1 MKHVAAGLLA
11 GLLAASASA
20 QKPAGVIDVRSS
32 VPPNRS
38 LAGLWQEYQRV
49 EQSGDAEGA
58 TKALADI
65 VRVRAER
72 NIASLEPMALALVS
86 KGLARLRGGERE
98 ASEVY
103 LNGALALDPYL
114 PDAYLAMA
122 QAQVRRGPLGFAPAA
137 RQTLAGLTA
146 GLQTS
151 RGRMRLAQLVIPAL
165 LLAFAV
171 TAAVAGAALLIHYGP
186 LLLHDLEEELSPTR
200 GPAFA
205 RGVFAA
211 LLLLPAVLFQGYG
224 WLALWAMALVFVYV
238 STLEKVAIGLV
249 LAAGIGVGPLIESFE
264 QRLHVERNP
273 LYRAAREAVEGGADP
288 TAIAALAGAAREH
301 PDDNDL
307 KYLLARLYR
316 KAGRDAEAETL
327 YRQIIEANSKD
338 PVALNN
344 LANLE
349 FARAEFAA
357 AIARYKQGVESA
369 GSPEFG
375 ATFYYNLSQAHLQRF
390 EFQPATEARAQ
401 ADRLAGGL
409 TKSYESAWKYD
420 KGGTAVASVVDLAL
434 TPEQLE
440 AKFAGAAE
448 GVPHKNVAGRPLATS
463 DAGTLARA
471 LISRFLVFAGVF
483 VVAVA
488 GLSRWRGSK
497 LFTLRCP
504 KCGVA
509 FCRRCHLGQA
519 EGGLCTQCFHLFVVR
534 DGVSA
539 TARNQ
544 KLLEVQKEED
554 RRLRAFRLLSLFAP
568 GAGHV
573 YARAALPGLVLL
585 FLWFSLLALLVLAG
599 RPVTLTDA
607 PSTLVG
613 PWVLLPPALLLFLVW
628 VVAYRWR
635 PSFDVELPTVR
646 RAPTRR
652 PPASQGA

>member
-1 MKHVAAGLLA
+1 MRLAAAAVLA
-11 GLLAASASA
+11 GLLAASATA
-20 QKPAGVIDVRSS
+20 QQKGGVIDVKTS
-32 VPPNRS
+32 VAPNRS
-38 LAGLWQEYQRV
+38 LAGLWQEYQRLD
-49 EQSGDAEGA
+49 QAGDAEGSA
-58 TKALADI
+58 KALADI

-86 KGLARLRGGERE
+86 KGLARLRAGERE
-98 ASEVY
+98 ASESY

-114 PDAYLAMA
+114 SDAYLAMA
-122 QAQVRRGPLGFAPAA
+122 QAQVRKGPLGFAPAA

-151 RGRMRLAQLVIPAL
+151 RGRTRLLQLVIPAL
-165 LLAFAV
+165 LLAFVA
-171 TAAVAGAALLIHYGP
+171 TAGVAGIALLIHYGG
-186 LLLHDLEEELSPTR
+186 LLLHDLEEELGPTR
-200 GPAFA
+200 GPGFA
-205 RGVFAA
+205 RGVFVL
-211 LLLLPAVLFQGYG
+211 LLLLPAALFQGYG
-224 WLALWAMALVFVYV
+224 WLALWWMALVFVYV
-238 STLEKVAIGLV
+238 GTLEKVAIGLV
-249 LAAGIGVGPLIESFE
+249 LAAAIGLGPLIEGFE
-264 QRLHVERNP
+264 QRLQLERNP
-273 LYRAAREAVEGGADP
+273 LYRAAREAVEGGADLH
-288 TAIAALAGAAREH
+288 AIAELERASREQA
-301 PDDNDL
+301 DDTDL
-307 KYLLARLYR
+307 KYLLGRLYR
-316 KAGRDAEAETL
+316 KAGRDGDAEAA
-327 YRQIIEANSKD
+327 YRAVIAANSKD

-349 FARAEFAA
+349 FARGEFPA
-357 AIARYKQGVESA
+357 AIARYRQGVEAA

-409 TKSYESAWKYD
+409 TKSYESLWKYD

-434 TPEQLE
+434 TREQLE
-440 AKFAGAAE
+440 AKFAGTAT
-448 GVPHKNVAGRPLATS
+448 GVAHKNLVGRPLPAS
-463 DAGTLARA
+463 SGGGLAGA
-471 LISRFLVFAGVF
+471 LLSRFLIFAGVF
-483 VVAVA
+483 AAAVV
-488 GLSRWRGSK
+488 GLTRWRGGK

-544 KLLEVQKEED
+544 KLLEVQKDETK
-554 RRLRAFRLLSLFAP
+554 RLRVFRLLSVLTP

-573 YARAALPGLVLL
+573 YGQAALPGLVLL
-585 FLWFSLLALLVLAG
+585 FLWFSMLALLLLAG

-607 PSTLVG
+607 PSALVG

-635 PSFDVELPTVR
+635 PSFDVQLPTVR
-646 RAPTRR
+646 RAPARR
-652 PPASQGA
+652 PQPSQGS